1 MGKREV
7 IQQTIGDL
15 ATLANEVQYKK
26 ITPEEICKGLDAI
39 RVNLEV
45 LEENDKTLSNTS
57 AHQFKDIVKGMIE
70 TYVRKNHDYGNSFD
84 KSLDKFGLVASVV
97 RIGDKMNRIESLVQ
111 KKAMVQ
117 DESIRD
123 TLLDMANYAIMT
135 VMWMDNQKKC
145 DICQS

>member
-1 MGKREV
+1 MEME
-7 IQQTIGDL
+7 I
-15 ATLANEVQYKK
+15 NPEYKK
-26 ITPEEICKGLDAI
+26 LIGKLNEALKEGGVKRTLDLIGEVKYA
-39 RVNLEV
+39 LEQ
-45 LEENDKTLSNTS
+45 LGSSPILPDNANK
-57 AHQFKDIVKGMIE
+57 FKEIVKGMLG

-97 RIGDKMNRIESLVQ
+97 RIGDKMNRIESLIQ
-111 KKAMVQ
+111 KEAMVQ